1 MRKLSLFLLPA
12 TLVACGGGDDGPAVI
27 DAAGGGI
34 DAPAACT
41 ISSANFNDAG
51 ALQGAAFFEANPQN
65 AAEYTITVQGALEA
79 AEPTDLLVLQFYTG
93 YEPFGTEAAPTPVVP
108 ATYNLTGAQTSFAT
122 CGVCARIAT
131 NATTTGSDD
140 DYFATGGSVTVG
152 AVGDAVGET
161 LTVSLSN
168 VTFTHVTINAD
179 TNVTTPV
186 GDGCDTA
193 ITNATFS
200 GMVMAST
207 KPSMGPSPA
216 ARAAANKFRR

>member
-12 TLVACGGGDDGPAVI
+12 TLVACGGGDDGPATPV
-27 DAAGGGI
+27 
-34 DAPAACT
+34 DAPAAACT
-41 ISSANFNDAG
+41 VSTASFNDAG
-51 ALQGAAFFEANPQN
+51 ALQGAAFFEAGMAQG
-65 AAEYTITVQGALEA
+65 EYTITVQGALEA
-79 AEPTDLLVLQFYTG
+79 AEPLDLLVLQFYTG
-93 YEPFGTEAAPTPVVP
+93 YEPFGTETAPTPVVP
-108 ATYNLTGAQTSFAT
+108 GTYNLTGAQTSFAT

-131 NATTTGSDD
+131 NATTTSSED

-168 VTFTHVTINAD
+168 VTFTHVTIDENTNA
-179 TNVTTPV
+179 TTPV
-186 GDGCDTA
+186 GDGCDTQ

-207 KPSMGPSPA
+207 KPGMGPSPSPA
-216 ARAAANKFRR
+216 MRTAANKFHR